1 MIKRTVTL
9 VGLLLALSA
18 PAALA
23 DSGTPTPAPSTAA
36 PSPVDA
42 GHRLD
47 QLHDRIQKAIARF
60 RDRCEDGKAKPDRC
74 KAAAEKA
81 VDRLQK
87 ISGRIDDRVAKIK
100 ARCSGGTSTQPVPKR
115 CAHADE
121 IVEKLRSVQSDV
133 QELARRLQAYLNS
146 GPTSTTDGGS
156 TTSSSGSGDS
166 TGLESLGQLAADLA
180 AAQAAA
186 GN

>member
-1 MIKRTVTL
+1 MFKRTVTL
-9 VGLLLALSA
+9 VGLLLALTA

-23 DSGTPTPAPSTAA
+23 DSGTPAPSTAA
-36 PSPVDA
+36 PTTARGDVRHD
-42 GHRLD
+42 LD
-47 QLHDRIQKAIARF
+47 RLHDRIQKVTAAF
-60 RDRCEDGKAKPDRC
+60 VKRCTNGKADAAKC

-87 ISGRIDDRVAKIK
+87 ISGRIDDRIAKIK

-121 IVEKLRSVQSDV
+121 VVTKLHVVQDAV
-133 QELARRLQAYLNS
+133 QDLARRLQSYLNS
-146 GPTSTTDGGS
+146 APA
-156 TTSSSGSGDS
+156 TTSGGTGDS
-166 TGLESLGQLAADLA
+166 TGLESLDGLAADLA

>member
-23 DSGTPTPAPSTAA
+23 DSGTPAPSTAA
-36 PSPVDA
+36 PGRVDVR
-42 GHRLD
+42 HDLD

-60 RDRCEDGKAKPDRC
+60 RDRCEDGKAKPDKC
-74 KAAAEKA
+74 KAAAEKG

-87 ISGRIDDRVAKIK
+87 ISGRIDDRIAKIK

-121 IVEKLRSVQSDV
+121 VVEKLRSVQSDV
-133 QELARRLQAYLNS
+133 QELARRLQAYLSN
-146 GPTSTTDGGS
+146 GPTTTTTGGDSTSSGGS
-156 TTSSSGSGDS
+156 DT